1 MLASSCAAGAFSTSG
16 DEAVTEKLRGF
27 GEAVGIAF
35 QIKDDLFDY
44 GDEKTG
50 KPSGNDLKE
59 KKLTLPLIYTLNTV
73 NKSLR
78 RELIYIIKN
87 QNREP
92 EKIRYVISQVV
103 SAGGIKYANEKMN
116 QYRDEALRIL
126 YEFENNEVR
135 AALEELVRFT
145 TDRKY

>member
-1 MLASSCAAGAFSTSG
+1 MT
-16 DEAVTEKLRGF
+16 
-27 GEAVGIAF
+27 
-35 QIKDDLFDY
+35 DDSICI
-44 GDEKTG
+44 
-50 KPSGNDLKE
+50 PI
-59 KKLTLPLIYTLNTV
+59 LPYSHTC
-73 NKSLR
+73 
-78 RELIYIIKN
+78 
-87 QNREP
+87 
-92 EKIRYVISQVV
+92 YVISQVV